1 MKDNAIISRAQELSR
16 ESEYSVTCTSFLT
29 PEEKISVLTELMHNG
44 NAENCYFF
52 GGAIGCERCAAVF
65 LPEWYTPSTYVK
77 HNPPLDEERT
87 SFFAQYLDEHRE
99 IAEQLPLKTI
109 RVKGSGFRKLTH
121 RDFMGGILSLGID
134 RSVIGDIAVVSE
146 SEEIIFIHERICA
159 YILSELG
166 KIGNDAVKTEEIPL
180 NPTYVIP
187 RDYEIIDAI
196 VASMRL
202 DAVVKAITGKSR
214 EISAEMV
221 KQGIVTH
228 CYQINCDVSAAV
240 KEGDI
245 ISIKGY
251 GKYLIGE
258 SGSQTKSGRIKVKLK
273 KYI

>member
-1 MKDNAIISRAQELSR
+1 MKDNAIISRASELAR
-16 ESEYSVTCTSFLT
+16 ESEYSVTCTCFLT

-44 NAENCYFF
+44 EGGNCYFF

-65 LPEWYTPSTYVK
+65 LPEWYAPDTQINHK
-77 HNPPLDEERT
+77 LPLDEERT
-87 SFFAQYLDEHRE
+87 NFFAQYLAEHHE
-99 IAEQLPLKTI
+99 IAEQLPLRVI
-109 RVKGSGFRKLTH
+109 RVKGSGFRKLAH

-146 SEEIIFIHERICA
+146 SEAIIFVQERILS
-159 YILSELG
+159 YILSELN
-166 KIGNDAVKTEEIPL
+166 KIGNDGVKTEEIPL

-187 RDYEIIDAI
+187 RSYEITDAV

-214 EISAEMV
+214 EIASEMV
-221 KQGIVTH
+221 REGIVTH
-228 CYQINCDVSAAV
+228 CYQINSDVSSPV
-240 KEGDI
+240 REGDI

-258 SGSQTKSGRIKVKLK
+258 NGNQTKSGRLKVKIK